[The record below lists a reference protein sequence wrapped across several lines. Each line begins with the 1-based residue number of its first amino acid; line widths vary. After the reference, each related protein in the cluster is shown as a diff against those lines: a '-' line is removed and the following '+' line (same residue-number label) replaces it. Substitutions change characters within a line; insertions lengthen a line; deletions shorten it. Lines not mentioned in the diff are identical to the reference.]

1 MANYRDLLEQ
11 AGARYGVPEGLMT
24 ALGAKESSYNPAAVS
39 SAGAVGLTQVMPG
52 TWRDMG
58 YTDEQMQNPEYQAD
72 AGARYLAKMYQ
83 QFGNWRDA
91 LQAYH
96 DGPGNVMK
104 AKRGEYTPGP
114 EGRGYVDDRFAQW
127 AGDPV
132 IDSTVEQRATSA
144 KVHPQQDPNNPF
156 AQLEAQSSEQVS
168 ASGVQSDPNN
178 PFAQIE
184 QQAASQQPPQPVSSV
199 APKPVQQQTVNQA
212 NNEPAREEP
221 SLMQQAGDW
230 LTGGQSAGQI
240 AEQAGRGLVNI
251 PFDVLQ
257 GGASLINAISQG
269 LGGPKVLDD
278 VYRPVD
284 RPTDPYAQAGETI
297 GGYLLPIGTAAKAV
311 GATAKLAGDIGSA
324 GNMIAGSL
332 ADAAN
337 QEGDFAQNAAINGG
351 INIGAQGVLSGVG
364 RVIAPRV
371 SQALGGAAL
380 NSANDVSRMAKSG
393 AGRQSIASQAA
404 NVSEDVAKAAE
415 SAGIDINALTPGMRS
430 GSRGIAQAE
439 GALASTPGIVQ
450 DAHQAAFNEISS
462 KLSRNLDEF
471 GAASGTAS
479 EKSAAIKQRILQN
492 LDQMKDAE
500 RAAWDDVRSTM
511 PNQKARM
518 LNGNAVIQAERSAGI
533 PLTPE
538 MKQFVQANNQ
548 GGVTFDGMKAWRAK
562 FADAEQKYKRSGEAN
577 AARRAGEIRRA
588 ITDDMRTMAENGGF
602 LDDWQK
608 ANDLSKARLSAQES
622 AESVFGRDLATDALI
637 TNGVKSLQSSSA
649 KGLNGPAGFHSMIR
663 ALPESERV
671 PAISS
676 MLQDAIS
683 HGVRGGKA
691 DAAGINHIA
700 EILTPQNV
708 KAISRY
714 SSELGRIADAY
725 GTLARA
731 AVKPQQYI
739 ERTGRTANVLRDLDA
754 GLSNVTSTVL
764 NAIANS
770 TSGAIVGGAGGGI
783 AGAAVG
789 ALVGAGLKGAVSK
802 IATTRSGR
810 YAIEKAVQEA
820 TKAVITGGSK
830 EALAAAERRFMANK
844 AAVKAIRDAVGNEEF
859 NRLARAG
866 IVASLSGIAQE

>member
-1 MANYRDLLEQ
+1 MKVTANGKTFTFPDGTSTEDIGTAIDEYF
-11 AGARYGVPEGLMT
+11 AG
-24 ALGAKESSYNPAAVS
+24 
-39 SAGAVGLTQVMPG
+39 QV
-52 TWRDMG
+52 
-58 YTDEQMQNPEYQAD
+58 
-72 AGARYLAKMYQ
+72 
-83 QFGNWRDA
+83 
-91 LQAYH
+91 
-96 DGPGNVMK
+96 
-104 AKRGEYTPGP
+104 
-114 EGRGYVDDRFAQW
+114 
-127 AGDPV
+127 
-132 IDSTVEQRATSA
+132 
-144 KVHPQQDPNNPF
+144 
-156 AQLEAQSSEQVS
+156 
-168 ASGVQSDPNN
+168 
-178 PFAQIE
+178 
-184 QQAASQQPPQPVSSV
+184 
-199 APKPVQQQTVNQA
+199 VQQQTVNQA
-212 NNEPAREEP
+212 NNAPTREEP

-284 RPTDPYAQAGETI
+284 RPTDPYAQVGETI
-297 GGYLLPIGTAAKAV
+297 GGYLLPIGTAAKAA
-311 GATAKLAGDIGSA
+311 GAPAKLAGDIGSA

-562 FADAEQKYKRSGEAN
+562 FADAQQKYKRSGEAN

-608 ANDLSKARLSAQES
+608 ANNLSKARLSAQES

-700 EILTPQNV
+700 GILTPQNV

-783 AGAAVG
+783 VGAAAG

-820 TKAVITGGSK
+820 TKAVRAGGSK

-844 AAVKAIRDAVGNEEF
+844 AAVKAIRDAIGSDEF
-859 NRLARAG
+859 NRLSRAG
-866 IVASLSGIAQE
+866 IVASLSGMNEYE

>member
-1 MANYRDLLEQ
+1 MAYSREQ
-11 AGARYGVPEGLMT
+11 LMT
-24 ALGAKESSYNPAAVS
+24 ALRN
-39 SAGAVGLTQVMPG
+39 
-52 TWRDMG
+52 
-58 YTDEQMQNPEYQAD
+58 AD
-72 AGARYLAKMYQ
+72 AAGDTEGARRIAQMLSSGDQ
-83 QFGNWRDA
+83 STQNQSQPEEQSLVG
-91 LQAYH
+91 
-96 DGPGNVMK
+96 K
-104 AKRGEYTPGP
+104 AT
-114 EGRGYVDDRFAQW
+114 
-127 AGDPV
+127 
-132 IDSTVEQRATSA
+132 
-144 KVHPQQDPNNPF
+144 
-156 AQLEAQSSEQVS
+156 
-168 ASGVQSDPNN
+168 
-178 PFAQIE
+178 
-184 QQAASQQPPQPVSSV
+184 
-199 APKPVQQQTVNQA
+199 
-212 NNEPAREEP
+212 
-221 SLMQQAGDW
+221 DW

-297 GGYLLPIGTAAKAV
+297 GGYLLPIGTAAKTA
-311 GATAKLAGDIGSA
+311 GAPAKLAGDIGSA

-492 LDQMKDAE
+492 LDQMKGAE
-500 RAAWDDVRSTM
+500 RAAWNDVRSTM

-602 LDDWQK
+602 LDDWKK

-714 SSELGRIADAY
+714 SSELGRIAEAY

-770 TSGAIVGGAGGGI
+770 TSGAIVGGAGGGGF
-783 AGAAVG
+783 AGAAAG

-820 TKAVITGGSK
+820 TKAVRTGGSK

-844 AAVKAIRDAVGNEEF
+844 AAVKAIRDTVGNEEF
-859 NRLARAG
+859 QRLARAG
-866 IVASLSGIAQE
+866 IVASLSGMAQE

>member
-1 MANYRDLLEQ
+1 MAYSREQ
-11 AGARYGVPEGLMT
+11 LMT
-24 ALGAKESSYNPAAVS
+24 ALRN
-39 SAGAVGLTQVMPG
+39 
-52 TWRDMG
+52 
-58 YTDEQMQNPEYQAD
+58 AD
-72 AGARYLAKMYQ
+72 AAGDTEGARRIAQMLSSGDQ
-83 QFGNWRDA
+83 STQNQSQPEEQSLVG
-91 LQAYH
+91 
-96 DGPGNVMK
+96 K
-104 AKRGEYTPGP
+104 AT
-114 EGRGYVDDRFAQW
+114 
-127 AGDPV
+127 
-132 IDSTVEQRATSA
+132 
-144 KVHPQQDPNNPF
+144 
-156 AQLEAQSSEQVS
+156 
-168 ASGVQSDPNN
+168 
-178 PFAQIE
+178 
-184 QQAASQQPPQPVSSV
+184 
-199 APKPVQQQTVNQA
+199 
-212 NNEPAREEP
+212 
-221 SLMQQAGDW
+221 DW

-297 GGYLLPIGTAAKAV
+297 GGYLLPIGTAAKTA
-311 GATAKLAGDIGSA
+311 GAPAKLAGDIGSA

-492 LDQMKDAE
+492 LDQMKGAE
-500 RAAWDDVRSTM
+500 RAAWNDVRSTM

-602 LDDWQK
+602 LDDWKK

-622 AESVFGRDLATDALI
+622 TESVFGRDLATDALI

-714 SSELGRIADAY
+714 SSELGRIAEAY

-770 TSGAIVGGAGGGI
+770 TSGAIVGGAGGGGF
-783 AGAAVG
+783 AGAAAG

-820 TKAVITGGSK
+820 TKAVRTGGSK

-844 AAVKAIRDAVGNEEF
+844 AAVKAIRDTVGNEEF
-859 NRLARAG
+859 QRLARAG
-866 IVASLSGIAQE
+866 IVASLSLSLIHISEPTRPY

>member
-1 MANYRDLLEQ
+1 MMKVTANGKTFTFPDGTSTEDIGTAIDEYFAGQ
-11 AGARYGVPEGLMT
+11 A
-24 ALGAKESSYNPAAVS
+24 
-39 SAGAVGLTQVMPG
+39 
-52 TWRDMG
+52 
-58 YTDEQMQNPEYQAD
+58 
-72 AGARYLAKMYQ
+72 
-83 QFGNWRDA
+83 
-91 LQAYH
+91 
-96 DGPGNVMK
+96 
-104 AKRGEYTPGP
+104 
-114 EGRGYVDDRFAQW
+114 
-127 AGDPV
+127 
-132 IDSTVEQRATSA
+132 
-144 KVHPQQDPNNPF
+144 
-156 AQLEAQSSEQVS
+156 
-168 ASGVQSDPNN
+168 
-178 PFAQIE
+178 
-184 QQAASQQPPQPVSSV
+184 
-199 APKPVQQQTVNQA
+199 VQQQTVNQA

-297 GGYLLPIGTAAKAV
+297 GGYLLPIGTAAKAA
-311 GATAKLAGDIGSA
+311 GAPAKLAGDIGSA

-511 PNQKARM
+511 PNQKSRM

-764 NAIANS
+764 NALL
-770 TSGAIVGGAGGGI
+770 TQHQVPLL
-783 AGAAVG
+783 VEQEG
-789 ALVGAGLKGAVSK
+789 AL
-802 IATTRSGR
+802 
-810 YAIEKAVQEA
+810 Q
-820 TKAVITGGSK
+820 
-830 EALAAAERRFMANK
+830 ALPQ
-844 AAVKAIRDAVGNEEF
+844 V
-859 NRLARAG
+859 L
-866 IVASLSGIAQE
+866 

>member
-1 MANYRDLLEQ
+1 MAKAWKDVIASPQ
-11 AGARYGVPEGLMT
+11 
-24 ALGAKESSYNPAAVS
+24 
-39 SAGAVGLTQVMPG
+39 
-52 TWRDMG
+52 
-58 YTDEQMQNPEYQAD
+58 YQALTEEQK
-72 AGARYLAKMYQ
+72 A
-83 QFGNWRDA
+83 
-91 LQAYH
+91 QAQ
-96 DGPGNVMK
+96 
-104 AKRGEYTPGP
+104 
-114 EGRGYVDDRFAQW
+114 AQYF
-127 AGDPV
+127 DEV
-132 IDSTVEQRATSA
+132 
-144 KVHPQQDPNNPF
+144 
-156 AQLEAQSSEQVS
+156 
-168 ASGVQSDPNN
+168 
-178 PFAQIE
+178 
-184 QQAASQQPPQPVSSV
+184 V
-199 APKPVQQQTVNQA
+199 APKAGDKWAEARDQFYAAYPPHQQQK
-212 NNEPAREEP
+212 EEP

-297 GGYLLPIGTAAKAV
+297 GGYLLPIGTAAKAA
-311 GATAKLAGDIGSA
+311 GAPAKLAGDIGSA

-511 PNQKARM
+511 PNQKSRM

-770 TSGAIVGGAGGGI
+770 TSGAIVGGAGGDI
-783 AGAAVG
+783 AGAAAG

-820 TKAVITGGSK
+820 TKAVRAGGSK
-830 EALAAAERRFMANK
+830 EALLAAERRFMANK
-844 AAVKAIRDAVGNEEF
+844 AAVKAIRDTVGNEEF
-859 NRLARAG
+859 QRLARAG
-866 IVASLSGIAQE
+866 IVASLSGMARE

>member
-1 MANYRDLLEQ
+1 MMKVTANGKTFTFPDGTSTEDIGTAIDEYFAGQ
-11 AGARYGVPEGLMT
+11 A
-24 ALGAKESSYNPAAVS
+24 
-39 SAGAVGLTQVMPG
+39 
-52 TWRDMG
+52 
-58 YTDEQMQNPEYQAD
+58 
-72 AGARYLAKMYQ
+72 
-83 QFGNWRDA
+83 
-91 LQAYH
+91 
-96 DGPGNVMK
+96 
-104 AKRGEYTPGP
+104 
-114 EGRGYVDDRFAQW
+114 
-127 AGDPV
+127 
-132 IDSTVEQRATSA
+132 
-144 KVHPQQDPNNPF
+144 
-156 AQLEAQSSEQVS
+156 
-168 ASGVQSDPNN
+168 
-178 PFAQIE
+178 
-184 QQAASQQPPQPVSSV
+184 
-199 APKPVQQQTVNQA
+199 VQQQTVNQA

-297 GGYLLPIGTAAKAV
+297 GGYLLPIGTAAKAA
-311 GATAKLAGDIGSA
+311 GAPAKLAGDIGSA

-511 PNQKARM
+511 PNQKSRM

-783 AGAAVG
+783 AGAAAG

-810 YAIEKAVQEA
+810 HAIEKAVQEA
-820 TKAVITGGSK
+820 TKAVRAGGSK
-830 EALAAAERRFMANK
+830 EALLAAERRFMANK
-844 AAVKAIRDAVGNEEF
+844 AAVKAIRDTVGNEEF
-859 NRLARAG
+859 QRLARAG
-866 IVASLSGIAQE
+866 IVASLSGMARE

>member
-1 MANYRDLLEQ
+1 MAKAWKDVIASPQ
-11 AGARYGVPEGLMT
+11 
-24 ALGAKESSYNPAAVS
+24 
-39 SAGAVGLTQVMPG
+39 
-52 TWRDMG
+52 
-58 YTDEQMQNPEYQAD
+58 YQALTEEQK
-72 AGARYLAKMYQ
+72 A
-83 QFGNWRDA
+83 
-91 LQAYH
+91 QAQ
-96 DGPGNVMK
+96 
-104 AKRGEYTPGP
+104 
-114 EGRGYVDDRFAQW
+114 AQYF
-127 AGDPV
+127 DEV
-132 IDSTVEQRATSA
+132 
-144 KVHPQQDPNNPF
+144 
-156 AQLEAQSSEQVS
+156 
-168 ASGVQSDPNN
+168 
-178 PFAQIE
+178 
-184 QQAASQQPPQPVSSV
+184 V
-199 APKPVQQQTVNQA
+199 APKAGDKWAEARDQFYAAYPPPQQQK
-212 NNEPAREEP
+212 EEP

-278 VYRPVD
+278 VYRPVE

-297 GGYLLPIGTAAKAV
+297 GGYLLPIGTAAKAA

-783 AGAAVG
+783 AGAAAG

-802 IATTRSGR
+802 IATTRSGQ

-820 TKAVITGGSK
+820 TKAVRAGGSK

-844 AAVKAIRDAVGNEEF
+844 AAIKAIRDAVGNEEF

-866 IVASLSGIAQE
+866 IVASLSGMAQE

>member
-1 MANYRDLLEQ
+1 MAKAWKDVIASPQ
-11 AGARYGVPEGLMT
+11 
-24 ALGAKESSYNPAAVS
+24 
-39 SAGAVGLTQVMPG
+39 
-52 TWRDMG
+52 
-58 YTDEQMQNPEYQAD
+58 YQALTEEQK
-72 AGARYLAKMYQ
+72 A
-83 QFGNWRDA
+83 
-91 LQAYH
+91 QAQ
-96 DGPGNVMK
+96 
-104 AKRGEYTPGP
+104 
-114 EGRGYVDDRFAQW
+114 AQYF
-127 AGDPV
+127 DEV
-132 IDSTVEQRATSA
+132 
-144 KVHPQQDPNNPF
+144 
-156 AQLEAQSSEQVS
+156 
-168 ASGVQSDPNN
+168 
-178 PFAQIE
+178 
-184 QQAASQQPPQPVSSV
+184 V
-199 APKPVQQQTVNQA
+199 APKAGDKWAEARDQFYAAYPPPQQQK
-212 NNEPAREEP
+212 EEP

-297 GGYLLPIGTAAKAV
+297 GGYLLPIGTAAKAA
-311 GATAKLAGDIGSA
+311 GAPAKLAGDIGSA

-754 GLSNVTSTVL
+754 GLSKVTSAVL

-820 TKAVITGGSK
+820 TKAVRAGGSK

-844 AAVKAIRDAVGNEEF
+844 AAVKAIREALGNEEF
-859 NRLARAG
+859 QRLARAG
-866 IVASLSGIAQE
+866 IVASLSGMTQE

>member
-1 MANYRDLLEQ
+1 MKVTANGKTFTFPDGTSTEDIGSAIDEYFAGQ
-11 AGARYGVPEGLMT
+11 A
-24 ALGAKESSYNPAAVS
+24 
-39 SAGAVGLTQVMPG
+39 
-52 TWRDMG
+52 
-58 YTDEQMQNPEYQAD
+58 
-72 AGARYLAKMYQ
+72 
-83 QFGNWRDA
+83 
-91 LQAYH
+91 
-96 DGPGNVMK
+96 
-104 AKRGEYTPGP
+104 
-114 EGRGYVDDRFAQW
+114 
-127 AGDPV
+127 
-132 IDSTVEQRATSA
+132 
-144 KVHPQQDPNNPF
+144 
-156 AQLEAQSSEQVS
+156 
-168 ASGVQSDPNN
+168 
-178 PFAQIE
+178 
-184 QQAASQQPPQPVSSV
+184 
-199 APKPVQQQTVNQA
+199 VQQQTVNQA

-230 LTGGQSAGQI
+230 FTGGQSAGQI

-297 GGYLLPIGTAAKAV
+297 GGYLLPIGTAAKAA
-311 GATAKLAGDIGSA
+311 GAPAKLAGDIGSA
-324 GNMIAGSL
+324 GSMIAGSL
-332 ADAAN
+332 ADTAN

-479 EKSAAIKQRILQN
+479 EKSAAIKQRILKN

-602 LDDWQK
+602 FDDWQK
-608 ANDLSKARLSAQES
+608 ANDLSKARLSAQER

-637 TNGVKSLQSSSA
+637 TNGVKSLQASSA

-683 HGVRGGKA
+683 HGVRGGKS

-700 EILTPQNV
+700 GILTPQNV

-754 GLSNVTSTVL
+754 GLSNVTSTAL

-783 AGAAVG
+783 AGAAAG

-820 TKAVITGGSK
+820 TKAVRAGGSK

-844 AAVKAIRDAVGNEEF
+844 AAVKAIRDAIGSDEF
-859 NRLARAG
+859 NRLSRAG
-866 IVASLSGIAQE
+866 IVASLSGMNEYE

>member
-1 MANYRDLLEQ
+1 MAKAWKDVIASPQ
-11 AGARYGVPEGLMT
+11 
-24 ALGAKESSYNPAAVS
+24 
-39 SAGAVGLTQVMPG
+39 
-52 TWRDMG
+52 
-58 YTDEQMQNPEYQAD
+58 YQALTEEQK
-72 AGARYLAKMYQ
+72 A
-83 QFGNWRDA
+83 
-91 LQAYH
+91 QAQ
-96 DGPGNVMK
+96 
-104 AKRGEYTPGP
+104 
-114 EGRGYVDDRFAQW
+114 AQYF
-127 AGDPV
+127 DEV
-132 IDSTVEQRATSA
+132 
-144 KVHPQQDPNNPF
+144 
-156 AQLEAQSSEQVS
+156 
-168 ASGVQSDPNN
+168 
-178 PFAQIE
+178 
-184 QQAASQQPPQPVSSV
+184 V
-199 APKPVQQQTVNQA
+199 APKAGDKWAEARDQFYAAYPPPQQQK
-212 NNEPAREEP
+212 EEP

-297 GGYLLPIGTAAKAV
+297 GGYLLPIGTAAKAA
-311 GATAKLAGDIGSA
+311 GAPAKLAGDIGSA

-700 EILTPQNV
+700 GILTPQNV

-820 TKAVITGGSK
+820 TKAVRAGGSK

-844 AAVKAIRDAVGNEEF
+844 AAVKAIRDALGNEEF
-859 NRLARAG
+859 QRLSRAG
-866 IVASLSGIAQE
+866 IVASLSGMTQE

>member
-1 MANYRDLLEQ
+1 MKVTANGKTFTFPDGTSTEDIGTAIDEYFAGQ
-11 AGARYGVPEGLMT
+11 A
-24 ALGAKESSYNPAAVS
+24 
-39 SAGAVGLTQVMPG
+39 
-52 TWRDMG
+52 
-58 YTDEQMQNPEYQAD
+58 
-72 AGARYLAKMYQ
+72 
-83 QFGNWRDA
+83 
-91 LQAYH
+91 
-96 DGPGNVMK
+96 
-104 AKRGEYTPGP
+104 
-114 EGRGYVDDRFAQW
+114 
-127 AGDPV
+127 
-132 IDSTVEQRATSA
+132 
-144 KVHPQQDPNNPF
+144 
-156 AQLEAQSSEQVS
+156 
-168 ASGVQSDPNN
+168 
-178 PFAQIE
+178 
-184 QQAASQQPPQPVSSV
+184 
-199 APKPVQQQTVNQA
+199 VQQQTVNQA

-297 GGYLLPIGTAAKAV
+297 GGYLLPIGTAAKAA
-311 GATAKLAGDIGSA
+311 GAPAKLAGDIGSA

-450 DAHQAAFNEISS
+450 DAHQVAFNEISS

-683 HGVRGGKA
+683 HGVRGGKS

-700 EILTPQNV
+700 GILTPQNV

-783 AGAAVG
+783 AGAAAG
-789 ALVGAGLKGAVSK
+789 ALVGAWLKGAVSK

-820 TKAVITGGSK
+820 TKAVRAGGSK

-866 IVASLSGIAQE
+866 IVASLSGMAQE

>member
-1 MANYRDLLEQ
+1 MKVTANGKTFTFPDGTSTEDIGTAIDEYFAGQ
-11 AGARYGVPEGLMT
+11 A
-24 ALGAKESSYNPAAVS
+24 
-39 SAGAVGLTQVMPG
+39 
-52 TWRDMG
+52 
-58 YTDEQMQNPEYQAD
+58 
-72 AGARYLAKMYQ
+72 
-83 QFGNWRDA
+83 
-91 LQAYH
+91 
-96 DGPGNVMK
+96 
-104 AKRGEYTPGP
+104 
-114 EGRGYVDDRFAQW
+114 
-127 AGDPV
+127 
-132 IDSTVEQRATSA
+132 
-144 KVHPQQDPNNPF
+144 
-156 AQLEAQSSEQVS
+156 
-168 ASGVQSDPNN
+168 
-178 PFAQIE
+178 
-184 QQAASQQPPQPVSSV
+184 
-199 APKPVQQQTVNQA
+199 VQQQTVNQA

-284 RPTDPYAQAGETI
+284 RPTDPWAQAGETI
-297 GGYLLPIGTAAKAV
+297 GGYLLPIGTAAKAA
-311 GATAKLAGDIGSA
+311 GAPAKLAGDIGSA

-351 INIGAQGVLSGVG
+351 INIGAQGILSGAG
-364 RVIAPRV
+364 RILTSKSP
-371 SQALGGAAL
+371 QALGSGAI
-380 NSANDVSRMAKSG
+380 NSAADVSKMAKSG
-393 AGRQSIASQAA
+393 TGREIIARQSA
-404 NVSEDVAKAAE
+404 NVSDEIAKAADT
-415 SAGIDINALTPGMRS
+415 AGIDINALTPGMRS
-430 GSRGIAQAE
+430 GSRGLAQAE
-439 GALASTPGIVQ
+439 GILASKPGITQ
-450 DAHQAAFNEISS
+450 DAHTKAFSEIES
-462 KLSRNLDEF
+462 KFNSALDEF

-608 ANDLSKARLSAQES
+608 ANDLSKARFTAQEQ
-622 AESVFGRDLATDALI
+622 AEAAFGRDLATDQLV
-637 TNGVKSLQSSSA
+637 TNGSKALQGSA
-649 KGLNGPAGFHSMIR
+649 KSGTGQFHKIIS
-663 ALPESERV
+663 ALPESERA
-671 PAISS
+671 PAIASI
-676 MLQDAIS
+676 LQDAMS
-683 HGVRGGKA
+683 QGVRGGKSEE
-691 DAAGINHIA
+691 AGIKHIA
-700 EILTPQNV
+700 TILTPQNV

-714 SSELGRIADAY
+714 SPELGRITSSY
-725 GTLARA
+725 GELARA
-731 AVKPQQYI
+731 ATKPLRYVEQ
-739 ERTGRTANVLRDLDA
+739 TGRSMPAISTLENGLHPVLESALSGAFRTTGTIA
-754 GLSNVTSTVL
+754 GFSGGGVIG
-764 NAIANS
+764 AIAGGAAG
-770 TSGAIVGGAGGGI
+770 GAIDAM
-783 AGAAVG
+783 A
-789 ALVGAGLKGAVSK
+789 KGA
-802 IATTRSGR
+802 IAKLSATRSGR

-820 TKAVITGGSK
+820 TKAVKVGASDG
-830 EALAAAERRFMANK
+830 ALAAAERRFMANK
-844 AAVKAIRDAVGNEEF
+844 AAVKAIRDTVGNEEF
-859 NRLARAG
+859 QRLARAG
-866 IVASLSGIAQE
+866 IVASLSGMAQE

>member
-1 MANYRDLLEQ
+1 MAYSREQ
-11 AGARYGVPEGLMT
+11 LMT
-24 ALGAKESSYNPAAVS
+24 ALRN
-39 SAGAVGLTQVMPG
+39 
-52 TWRDMG
+52 
-58 YTDEQMQNPEYQAD
+58 AD
-72 AGARYLAKMYQ
+72 AAGDTEGARRIAQMLSSGDQ
-83 QFGNWRDA
+83 STQNQSQPEEQSLVG
-91 LQAYH
+91 
-96 DGPGNVMK
+96 K
-104 AKRGEYTPGP
+104 AT
-114 EGRGYVDDRFAQW
+114 
-127 AGDPV
+127 
-132 IDSTVEQRATSA
+132 
-144 KVHPQQDPNNPF
+144 
-156 AQLEAQSSEQVS
+156 
-168 ASGVQSDPNN
+168 
-178 PFAQIE
+178 
-184 QQAASQQPPQPVSSV
+184 
-199 APKPVQQQTVNQA
+199 
-212 NNEPAREEP
+212 
-221 SLMQQAGDW
+221 DW

-297 GGYLLPIGTAAKAV
+297 GGYLLPIGTAAKAA
-311 GATAKLAGDIGSA
+311 GTPAKLAGDIGSA

-337 QEGDFAQNAAINGG
+337 QDGDFAQNAAINGG

-371 SQALGGAAL
+371 SQTLGGAAL

-393 AGRQSIASQAA
+393 AGRQLIASHAA

-415 SAGIDINALTPGMRS
+415 SAGVDINALTPGMRS

-500 RAAWDDVRSTM
+500 RAAWDEVRSTM

-683 HGVRGGKA
+683 HGVRGGKS

-700 EILTPQNV
+700 GILTPQNV

-754 GLSNVTSTVL
+754 GLSSVTSAVL

-820 TKAVITGGSK
+820 TKAVRAGGSK

-844 AAVKAIRDAVGNEEF
+844 AAVKAIRDAIGSDEF
-859 NRLARAG
+859 NRLSRAG
-866 IVASLSGIAQE
+866 IVASLSGMNMNSFI

>member
-1 MANYRDLLEQ
+1 MAYSREQ
-11 AGARYGVPEGLMT
+11 LMT
-24 ALGAKESSYNPAAVS
+24 ALRN
-39 SAGAVGLTQVMPG
+39 
-52 TWRDMG
+52 
-58 YTDEQMQNPEYQAD
+58 AD
-72 AGARYLAKMYQ
+72 AAGDTEGARRIAQMLSSGDQ
-83 QFGNWRDA
+83 STQNQSQPEEQSLVG
-91 LQAYH
+91 
-96 DGPGNVMK
+96 K
-104 AKRGEYTPGP
+104 AT
-114 EGRGYVDDRFAQW
+114 
-127 AGDPV
+127 
-132 IDSTVEQRATSA
+132 
-144 KVHPQQDPNNPF
+144 
-156 AQLEAQSSEQVS
+156 
-168 ASGVQSDPNN
+168 
-178 PFAQIE
+178 
-184 QQAASQQPPQPVSSV
+184 
-199 APKPVQQQTVNQA
+199 
-212 NNEPAREEP
+212 
-221 SLMQQAGDW
+221 DW

-297 GGYLLPIGTAAKAV
+297 GGYLLPIGTAAKAA
-311 GATAKLAGDIGSA
+311 GAPAKLAEDIGSA

-332 ADAAN
+332 ADSAN

-364 RVIAPRV
+364 SVIAPRV

-393 AGRQSIASQAA
+393 SGRQSIASQAA

-683 HGVRGGKA
+683 HGVRGGKS

-770 TSGAIVGGAGGGI
+770 TSGAIVGGAGGGGV
-783 AGAAVG
+783 AGAAAG

-820 TKAVITGGSK
+820 TKAVRTGGSK

-844 AAVKAIRDAVGNEEF
+844 AAVKAIRDTVGNEEF
-859 NRLARAG
+859 QRLARAG
-866 IVASLSGIAQE
+866 IVASLSGMAQE

>member
-1 MANYRDLLEQ
+1 MAYSREQ
-11 AGARYGVPEGLMT
+11 LMT
-24 ALGAKESSYNPAAVS
+24 ALRN
-39 SAGAVGLTQVMPG
+39 
-52 TWRDMG
+52 
-58 YTDEQMQNPEYQAD
+58 AD
-72 AGARYLAKMYQ
+72 AAGDTEGARRIAQMLSSGDQ
-83 QFGNWRDA
+83 STQNQSQPEEQSLVG
-91 LQAYH
+91 
-96 DGPGNVMK
+96 K
-104 AKRGEYTPGP
+104 AT
-114 EGRGYVDDRFAQW
+114 
-127 AGDPV
+127 
-132 IDSTVEQRATSA
+132 
-144 KVHPQQDPNNPF
+144 
-156 AQLEAQSSEQVS
+156 
-168 ASGVQSDPNN
+168 
-178 PFAQIE
+178 
-184 QQAASQQPPQPVSSV
+184 
-199 APKPVQQQTVNQA
+199 
-212 NNEPAREEP
+212 
-221 SLMQQAGDW
+221 DW

-297 GGYLLPIGTAAKAV
+297 GGYLLPIGTAAKAA
-311 GATAKLAGDIGSA
+311 GAPAKLAGDIGSA

-602 LDDWQK
+602 FDGWQK

-637 TNGVKSLQSSSA
+637 TNGVKSLQASSA

-700 EILTPQNV
+700 GILTPQNV

-754 GLSNVTSTVL
+754 GLSNITSTVL

-783 AGAAVG
+783 AGAAAG

-820 TKAVITGGSK
+820 TKAVRAGGSK

-844 AAVKAIRDAVGNEEF
+844 AAVKAIRDAIGSDEF
-859 NRLARAG
+859 NRLSRAG
-866 IVASLSGIAQE
+866 IVASLSGMNEYE

>member
-1 MANYRDLLEQ
+1 MAYSREQ
-11 AGARYGVPEGLMT
+11 LMT
-24 ALGAKESSYNPAAVS
+24 ALRN
-39 SAGAVGLTQVMPG
+39 
-52 TWRDMG
+52 
-58 YTDEQMQNPEYQAD
+58 AD
-72 AGARYLAKMYQ
+72 AAGDTEGARRIAQMLSSGDQ
-83 QFGNWRDA
+83 STQNQ
-91 LQAYH
+91 LQPEEQSLV
-96 DGPGNVMK
+96 GK
-104 AKRGEYTPGP
+104 AT
-114 EGRGYVDDRFAQW
+114 
-127 AGDPV
+127 
-132 IDSTVEQRATSA
+132 
-144 KVHPQQDPNNPF
+144 
-156 AQLEAQSSEQVS
+156 
-168 ASGVQSDPNN
+168 
-178 PFAQIE
+178 
-184 QQAASQQPPQPVSSV
+184 
-199 APKPVQQQTVNQA
+199 
-212 NNEPAREEP
+212 
-221 SLMQQAGDW
+221 DW

-297 GGYLLPIGTAAKAV
+297 GGYLLPIGTAAKAA
-311 GATAKLAGDIGSA
+311 GAPAKLAGDIGSA

-351 INIGAQGVLSGVG
+351 INIGAQGLLSGVG

-393 AGRQSIASQAA
+393 SGRQSIASQAA

-770 TSGAIVGGAGGGI
+770 TSGAIVGGAGGGGV
-783 AGAAVG
+783 AGAAAG

-820 TKAVITGGSK
+820 TKAVRTGGSK

-844 AAVKAIRDAVGNEEF
+844 AAVKAIRDTVGNEEF
-859 NRLARAG
+859 QRLARAG
-866 IVASLSGIAQE
+866 IVASLSGMAQE

>member
-1 MANYRDLLEQ
+1 
-11 AGARYGVPEGLMT
+11 
-24 ALGAKESSYNPAAVS
+24 
-39 SAGAVGLTQVMPG
+39 
-52 TWRDMG
+52 
-58 YTDEQMQNPEYQAD
+58 
-72 AGARYLAKMYQ
+72 
-83 QFGNWRDA
+83 
-91 LQAYH
+91 
-96 DGPGNVMK
+96 
-104 AKRGEYTPGP
+104 
-114 EGRGYVDDRFAQW
+114 
-127 AGDPV
+127 
-132 IDSTVEQRATSA
+132 
-144 KVHPQQDPNNPF
+144 
-156 AQLEAQSSEQVS
+156 
-168 ASGVQSDPNN
+168 
-178 PFAQIE
+178 
-184 QQAASQQPPQPVSSV
+184 
-199 APKPVQQQTVNQA
+199 
-212 NNEPAREEP
+212 
-221 SLMQQAGDW
+221 
-230 LTGGQSAGQI
+230 
-240 AEQAGRGLVNI
+240 
-251 PFDVLQ
+251 
-257 GGASLINAISQG
+257 
-269 LGGPKVLDD
+269 
-278 VYRPVD
+278 
-284 RPTDPYAQAGETI
+284 
-297 GGYLLPIGTAAKAV
+297 GYLLPIGTAAKAA
-311 GATAKLAGDIGSA
+311 GAPAKLAGDIGSA

-754 GLSNVTSTVL
+754 GLSKVTSAVL

-820 TKAVITGGSK
+820 TKAVRAGGSK

-844 AAVKAIRDAVGNEEF
+844 AAVKAIRDAIGSDEF
-859 NRLARAG
+859 NRLSRAG
-866 IVASLSGIAQE
+866 IVASLSGMNEYE

>member
-1 MANYRDLLEQ
+1 MAYSREQ
-11 AGARYGVPEGLMT
+11 LMT
-24 ALGAKESSYNPAAVS
+24 ALRN
-39 SAGAVGLTQVMPG
+39 
-52 TWRDMG
+52 
-58 YTDEQMQNPEYQAD
+58 AD
-72 AGARYLAKMYQ
+72 AAGDTEGARRIAQMLSSGDQ
-83 QFGNWRDA
+83 STQNQSQPEEQSLVG
-91 LQAYH
+91 
-96 DGPGNVMK
+96 K
-104 AKRGEYTPGP
+104 AT
-114 EGRGYVDDRFAQW
+114 
-127 AGDPV
+127 
-132 IDSTVEQRATSA
+132 
-144 KVHPQQDPNNPF
+144 
-156 AQLEAQSSEQVS
+156 
-168 ASGVQSDPNN
+168 
-178 PFAQIE
+178 
-184 QQAASQQPPQPVSSV
+184 
-199 APKPVQQQTVNQA
+199 
-212 NNEPAREEP
+212 
-221 SLMQQAGDW
+221 DW

-297 GGYLLPIGTAAKAV
+297 GGYLLPIGTAAKAA
-311 GATAKLAGDIGSA
+311 GAPAKLAEDIGSA

-770 TSGAIVGGAGGGI
+770 TSGAIVGGAGGGGV
-783 AGAAVG
+783 AGAAAG

-820 TKAVITGGSK
+820 TKAVSTGGSK

-844 AAVKAIRDAVGNEEF
+844 AAVKAIRDTVGNEEF
-859 NRLARAG
+859 QRLARAG
-866 IVASLSGIAQE
+866 IVASLSGMAQE

>member
-1 MANYRDLLEQ
+1 MAYSREQ
-11 AGARYGVPEGLMT
+11 LMT
-24 ALGAKESSYNPAAVS
+24 ALRN
-39 SAGAVGLTQVMPG
+39 
-52 TWRDMG
+52 
-58 YTDEQMQNPEYQAD
+58 AD
-72 AGARYLAKMYQ
+72 AAGDTEGARRIAQMLSSDDQ
-83 QFGNWRDA
+83 STQNQSQPEEQSLVG
-91 LQAYH
+91 
-96 DGPGNVMK
+96 K
-104 AKRGEYTPGP
+104 AT
-114 EGRGYVDDRFAQW
+114 
-127 AGDPV
+127 
-132 IDSTVEQRATSA
+132 
-144 KVHPQQDPNNPF
+144 
-156 AQLEAQSSEQVS
+156 
-168 ASGVQSDPNN
+168 
-178 PFAQIE
+178 
-184 QQAASQQPPQPVSSV
+184 
-199 APKPVQQQTVNQA
+199 
-212 NNEPAREEP
+212 
-221 SLMQQAGDW
+221 DW

-297 GGYLLPIGTAAKAV
+297 GGYLLPIGTAAKAA
-311 GATAKLAGDIGSA
+311 GAPAKLAEDIGSA

-479 EKSAAIKQRILQN
+479 EKSAAIKQRILKN

-602 LDDWQK
+602 FDDWQK

-683 HGVRGGKA
+683 HGVRGGKS

-700 EILTPQNV
+700 GILTPQNV

-783 AGAAVG
+783 AGAAAG

-802 IATTRSGR
+802 IASTRSGR

-820 TKAVITGGSK
+820 TKAVRAGGSK

>member
-1 MANYRDLLEQ
+1 MAYSREQ
-11 AGARYGVPEGLMT
+11 LMT
-24 ALGAKESSYNPAAVS
+24 ALRN
-39 SAGAVGLTQVMPG
+39 
-52 TWRDMG
+52 
-58 YTDEQMQNPEYQAD
+58 AD
-72 AGARYLAKMYQ
+72 AAGDTEGARRIAQMLSSGDQ
-83 QFGNWRDA
+83 STQNQSQPEEQSLVG
-91 LQAYH
+91 
-96 DGPGNVMK
+96 K
-104 AKRGEYTPGP
+104 AT
-114 EGRGYVDDRFAQW
+114 
-127 AGDPV
+127 
-132 IDSTVEQRATSA
+132 
-144 KVHPQQDPNNPF
+144 
-156 AQLEAQSSEQVS
+156 
-168 ASGVQSDPNN
+168 
-178 PFAQIE
+178 
-184 QQAASQQPPQPVSSV
+184 
-199 APKPVQQQTVNQA
+199 
-212 NNEPAREEP
+212 
-221 SLMQQAGDW
+221 DW

-297 GGYLLPIGTAAKAV
+297 GGYLLPIGTAAKAA
-311 GATAKLAGDIGSA
+311 GAPAKLAEDIGSA

-332 ADAAN
+332 ADSAN

-393 AGRQSIASQAA
+393 SGRQSIASQAA

-608 ANDLSKARLSAQES
+608 ANDLSKARLSAQEN

-683 HGVRGGKA
+683 HGVRGGKS

-731 AVKPQQYI
+731 AVKPQQHI

-770 TSGAIVGGAGGGI
+770 TSGAIVGGAGGGGV
-783 AGAAVG
+783 AGAAAG

-820 TKAVITGGSK
+820 TKAVRTGGSK

-844 AAVKAIRDAVGNEEF
+844 AAVKAIRDTVGNEEF
-859 NRLARAG
+859 QRLARAG
-866 IVASLSGIAQE
+866 IVASLSGMAQE

>member
-1 MANYRDLLEQ
+1 MAYSREQ
-11 AGARYGVPEGLMT
+11 LMT
-24 ALGAKESSYNPAAVS
+24 ALRN
-39 SAGAVGLTQVMPG
+39 
-52 TWRDMG
+52 
-58 YTDEQMQNPEYQAD
+58 AD
-72 AGARYLAKMYQ
+72 AAGDTEGARRIAQMLSSGDQ
-83 QFGNWRDA
+83 STQNQSQPEEQSLVG
-91 LQAYH
+91 
-96 DGPGNVMK
+96 K
-104 AKRGEYTPGP
+104 AT
-114 EGRGYVDDRFAQW
+114 
-127 AGDPV
+127 
-132 IDSTVEQRATSA
+132 
-144 KVHPQQDPNNPF
+144 
-156 AQLEAQSSEQVS
+156 
-168 ASGVQSDPNN
+168 
-178 PFAQIE
+178 
-184 QQAASQQPPQPVSSV
+184 
-199 APKPVQQQTVNQA
+199 
-212 NNEPAREEP
+212 
-221 SLMQQAGDW
+221 DW

-297 GGYLLPIGTAAKAV
+297 GGYLLPIGTAAKAA
-311 GATAKLAGDIGSA
+311 GAPAKLAGDIGSA

-500 RAAWDDVRSTM
+500 REAWDDVRSTM

-608 ANDLSKARLSAQES
+608 ANDLSKARLSAQEG

-663 ALPESERV
+663 ALPVSERV

-683 HGVRGGKA
+683 HGVRGGKS

-770 TSGAIVGGAGGGI
+770 TSGAIVGGAGGGGV
-783 AGAAVG
+783 AGAAAG
-789 ALVGAGLKGAVSK
+789 ALIGAGLKGAVSK

-820 TKAVITGGSK
+820 TKAVRAGGSK
-830 EALAAAERRFMANK
+830 EALVAAERRFMANK
-844 AAVKAIRDAVGNEEF
+844 AAVKAIRDTVGNEEF

>member
-1 MANYRDLLEQ
+1 MKVTANGKTFTFPDGTSTEDIGTAIDEYFAGQ
-11 AGARYGVPEGLMT
+11 A
-24 ALGAKESSYNPAAVS
+24 
-39 SAGAVGLTQVMPG
+39 
-52 TWRDMG
+52 
-58 YTDEQMQNPEYQAD
+58 
-72 AGARYLAKMYQ
+72 
-83 QFGNWRDA
+83 
-91 LQAYH
+91 
-96 DGPGNVMK
+96 
-104 AKRGEYTPGP
+104 
-114 EGRGYVDDRFAQW
+114 
-127 AGDPV
+127 
-132 IDSTVEQRATSA
+132 
-144 KVHPQQDPNNPF
+144 
-156 AQLEAQSSEQVS
+156 
-168 ASGVQSDPNN
+168 
-178 PFAQIE
+178 
-184 QQAASQQPPQPVSSV
+184 
-199 APKPVQQQTVNQA
+199 VQQQTVNQA
-212 NNEPAREEP
+212 NNAPTREEP

-297 GGYLLPIGTAAKAV
+297 GGYLLPIGTAAKAA
-311 GATAKLAGDIGSA
+311 GAPAKLAGDIGSA

-820 TKAVITGGSK
+820 TKAVRTGGSK